1 MSNLVEYFNLNRY
14 KPKYFLGDRIRAT
27 YKKIPISGTI
37 GNDTLVSDVEGPV
50 YSIHLDL
57 PIKIDDLVVYFL
69 RAKHS
74 DIKNIRKPS
83 IIEN

>member
-1 MSNLVEYFNLNRY
+1 MSNLAEYFSLNRY

-50 YSIHLDL
+50 YLIHLDL
-57 PIKIDDLVVYFL
+57 PIKIDDTVVYFL
-69 RAKHS
+69 RVKHS
-74 DIKNIRKPS
+74 ELKQIHKPS
-83 IIEN
+83 IS